1 MKRILVVLLLIIN
14 ASLVLAQN
22 GISDTTLRIT
32 DRVYIEAPKNT
43 KVTSYYV
50 EDHGWFRQI
59 GEMAFADT
67 AFINPVFTYNNLH
80 WETDSLM
87 IDVRV
92 HDSGSAKNV
101 SNYAKRI
108 EADTSLTTEERC
120 SLVAK
125 KINYSFGNTPILRS
139 RNHSITKPIK
149 IAGLYYHSDGMG
161 MTLEVDRIAKRIL
174 FIHYYKK
181 IYTVEVYLERHILID
196 GVIYYFGVFWEYRS
210 KANYKRRRKQAI
222 KTVEKMKPAFY
233 QLLDDITIKE
243 EEQVMKNK

>member
-1 MKRILVVLLLIIN
+1 MKIILFVLLLIN
-14 ASLVLAQN
+14 TDLVLAQN

-32 DRVYIEAPKNT
+32 DRVYIKAPRNT

-50 EDHGWFRQI
+50 EEYGWFRHI

-67 AFINPVFTYNNLH
+67 ALINPVFTYNNLH
-80 WETDSLM
+80 WETGSLM
-87 IDVRV
+87 IDVIV
-92 HDSGSAKNV
+92 SDSGASSTV
-101 SNYAKRI
+101 SNYAETI
-108 EADTSLTTEERC
+108 EEDTSLRMEERC

-125 KINYSFGNTPILRS
+125 KINYSYGNTPRMRLRD
-139 RNHSITKPIK
+139 HSITKPIK

-161 MTLEVDRIAKRIL
+161 MTLERDRIAKKIL

-196 GVIYYFGVFWEYRS
+196 GVIYYFGVFLEYRS
-210 KANYKRRRKQAI
+210 KVNYKRRRKQAI
-222 KTVEKMKPAFY
+222 KKVESMKPAFY

-243 EEQVMKNK
+243 AE